1 MLKMNQD
8 EQALEL
14 LAAVEATIEN
24 YYVNRDEETTCE
36 EYDGMWESLSVDML
50 SAEETRLLAEHLEE
64 CEDCRETCAMLHK
77 AGVYEDMPFYDRIR
91 AYEAN
96 PAAETDEYWKS
107 IAFAFRPELAMLEA
121 IGEEAKRSLIE
132 RISAWVADAWKSVV
146 DEAKGAWARLN
157 DALNPD
163 KPVVLLA
170 DAGARGLTSAS
181 KTGSRRLIYS
191 AALMFGVATVGV
203 IFWNPSPAPPVI
215 PNVDDIPR
223 NETGVRG
230 IGVVKGMSAQP
241 SNAGETQGATNVSAS
256 YASDPTASA
265 NDAAVETLKC
275 LEFDFGSLSQVY
287 REGKKAFDAKDY
299 STAAAR
305 FGELANKLKAEE
317 KVDVEALSVAR
328 WNLAVA
334 TIRGGDV
341 QTGVGLLKAL
351 LDMRLDDEEMNARVN
366 AAIKTFE
373 K

>member
-1 MLKMNQD
+1 MCAQD
-8 EQALEL
+8 LNKGETLNDWQNGNDDEHLCKAYGL
-14 LAAVEATIEN
+14 L
-24 YYVNRDEETTCE
+24 
-36 EYDGMWESLSVDML
+36 ESLSVDML
-50 SAEETRLLAEHLEE
+50 SCEEKRRLAEHLKSCKYCRQE
-64 CEDCRETCAMLHK
+64 CASMYEI
-77 AGVYEDMPFYDRIR
+77 GVYDDMPFYDRIR

-132 RISAWVADAWKSVV
+132 RISAWVADAWKRVV
-146 DEAKGAWARLN
+146 DEVKGALAWLN
-157 DALNPD
+157 GEWPGKL
-163 KPVVLLA
+163 VLA
-170 DAGARGLTSAS
+170 DAGAKGLTSAP

-203 IFWNPSPAPPVI
+203 ILGRNPSPEPPVI
-215 PNVDDIPR
+215 PNVGDIPR

-230 IGVVKGMSAQP
+230 IVVVKGMSAQP

-265 NDAAVETLKC
+265 NAAAVETLKC

-287 REGKKAFDAKDY
+287 REGKRAFDAKDY
-299 STAAAR
+299 STAAAS
-305 FGELANKLKAEE
+305 FDELANTLAAEE
-317 KVDVEALSVAR
+317 KIDVEALSVAR

-366 AAIKTFE
+366 DAIKTFE